1 MKCKYLKIRTK
12 KGIKYCYCSLHKK
25 EVGFKC
31 KCNKIEYKTYK
42 QLNKS
47 QNTLKKVSKT
57 RSTLEKHRY
66 SIIYQDLSKCAVCG
80 LNKGIEINEV
90 FMGRNRN
97 NSMKYG
103 MCMPLCHEHHE
114 QFHND
119 REMQLYYMKMF
130 QTRFEENG
138 SHEEF
143 MNIFK
148 KNYL

>member
-12 KGIKYCYCSLHKK
+12 KGVKYGYCSRLK
-25 EVGFKC
+25 EETTISCICPKM
-31 KCNKIEYKTYK
+31 EYKVYK

-57 RSTLEKHRY
+57 RSTLEKKRY
-66 SIIYQDLSKCAVCG
+66 SIIYQDLSKCCVCG
-80 LNKGIEINEV
+80 LNNGIEINEV

-114 QFHND
+114 MFHND

-130 QTRFEENG
+130 QSKFEETN
-138 SHEEF
+138 SRENF
-143 MNIFK
+143 INIFK